1 MRYLLGFL
9 LAVLSF
15 GAHADSPTTGTV
27 EGGGG
32 LPIAVTTNGPA
43 DAPRMVFV
51 HGFLGSTLN
60 WKKQL
65 ESDLA
70 DEFHLTALDMR
81 GHGASAKPWQA
92 EHYLDMQ
99 LWADDI
105 RAALEAGGPDGGGS
119 SVGVG
124 AGAGKPLLVAW
135 SYGGHF
141 VLDYVRYYGTDAI
154 GGIVFVSS
162 NAGFVPRPES
172 PMTPEREQQ
181 IARSTSA
188 NAATLLEWTE
198 GYVDLI
204 TAGGELSPA
213 EKQMLMVSPMMT
225 PHYVR
230 VFNRE
235 HRSDNSDLL
244 EAVDVPV
251 LFVIGGK
258 DILANRG
265 QIESI
270 AARLPQAEVSVFA
283 DSGNMP
289 FWFDAAQF
297 NRRIAEFAKSL
308 YAR

>member
-1 MRYLLGFL
+1 MRNLLGLFV
-9 LAVLSF
+9 VLISSL
-15 GAHADSPTTGTV
+15 AHADALRTDMV

-32 LPIAVTTNGPA
+32 LPIAVTTAGPA
-43 DAPRMVFV
+43 GAPRIVFV

-60 WKKQL
+60 WHKQL
-65 ESDLA
+65 QSDLA
-70 DEFHLTALDMR
+70 GEFHLTALDMR
-81 GHGASAKPWQA
+81 GHGSSAKPWQA

-105 RAALEAGGPDGGGS
+105 GAALAAGGS
-119 SVGVG
+119 G
-124 AGAGKPLLVAW
+124 ADAGKPLLVAW

-188 NAATLLEWTE
+188 NAVTIMEWTQ
-198 GYVDLI
+198 GYLDLI
-204 TAGGELSPA
+204 TGGGELPSA
-213 EKQMLMVSPMMT
+213 EMDMLRASAMMT

-230 VFNRE
+230 TFNRE
-235 HRSDNSDLL
+235 HRSDNSDLI

-258 DILANRG
+258 DILANRE
-265 QIESI
+265 QIDSI
-270 AARLPQAEVSVFA
+270 AARLPQAEVSVYA

-289 FWFDAAQF
+289 FWFDAAKF
-297 NRRIAEFAKSL
+297 NAHIAE
-308 YAR
+308 YARSLNGR

>member
-1 MRYLLGFL
+1 MRYLLGFFL
-9 LAVLSF
+9 VLISF
-15 GAHADSPTTGTV
+15 MTHADAIRTQMI

-32 LPIAVTTNGPA
+32 LPIAVTSNNRA
-43 DAPRMVFV
+43 DAPRIVFV

-60 WKKQL
+60 WHKQL
-65 ESDLA
+65 QSGLA
-70 DEFHLTALDMR
+70 DEFHLTAVDMR
-81 GHGASAKPWQA
+81 GHGASAKPPQA
-92 EHYLDMQ
+92 GHYLDMR
-99 LWADDI
+99 LWANDI
-105 RAALEAGGPDGGGS
+105 KAALEAGGSGGG
-119 SVGVG
+119 
-124 AGAGKPLLVAW
+124 AGSGKPLLVAW

-141 VLDYVRYYGTDAI
+141 VLDYVRHYGTGAI

-188 NAATLLEWTE
+188 NAETLMEWTQ
-198 GYVDLI
+198 GYLDLI
-204 TAGGELSPA
+204 TGEGELPA
-213 EKQMLMVSPMMT
+213 AEMDMLRVSAMMT

-244 EAVDVPV
+244 ETVDVPV
-251 LFVIGGK
+251 LFIVGGR
-258 DILANRG
+258 DILANRE

-270 AARLPQAEVSVFA
+270 AARLPQARVSVYA

-289 FWFDAAQF
+289 FWFDSEKF
-297 NRRIAEFAKSL
+297 NRHIAEYAMSL
-308 YAR
+308 IRR

>member
-235 HRSDNSDLL
+235 HRSDNSDLF

-297 NRRIAEFAKSL
+297 NRRIAEFAKTL

>member
-1 MRYLLGFL
+1 MRYLLGFFL
-9 LAVLSF
+9 LLISA
-15 GAHADSPTTGTV
+15 GAHADAPRTGTV

-32 LPIAVTTNGPA
+32 LPIAVTHNGSA
-43 DAPRMVFV
+43 DAPRIVFV

-65 ESDLA
+65 ESELA
-70 DEFHLTALDMR
+70 DEFFLTALDMR

-105 RAALEAGGPDGGGS
+105 RAALEAGGSGS
-119 SVGVG
+119 D
-124 AGAGKPLLVAW
+124 AGSGKPLLVAW

-181 IARSTSA
+181 IARSTSP
-188 NAATLLEWTE
+188 NAVTLLEWTE

-204 TAGGELSPA
+204 TAGGELPAA

-251 LFVIGGK
+251 LFVIGGQ
-258 DILANRG
+258 DILANRE

-289 FWFDAAQF
+289 FWFDAATF
-297 NRRIAEFAKSL
+297 NRRIAEFAMSL
-308 YAR
+308 NGR

>member
-1 MRYLLGFL
+1 MRYLLGFFL
-9 LAVLSF
+9 VLISF
-15 GAHADSPTTGTV
+15 WTHADAIRTQMI

-32 LPIAVTTNGPA
+32 LPIAVTSNNRA
-43 DAPRMVFV
+43 DAPRIVFV

-60 WKKQL
+60 WHKQL
-65 ESDLA
+65 QSGLA
-70 DEFHLTALDMR
+70 GEFHLTALDMR
-81 GHGASAKPWQA
+81 GHGSSAKPWQA
-92 EHYLDMQ
+92 GHYLDMQ

-105 RAALEAGGPDGGGS
+105 KAALDAGGSIAGS
-119 SVGVG
+119 
-124 AGAGKPLLVAW
+124 GKPLLVAW

-154 GGIVFVSS
+154 AGIVFVSS

-188 NAATLLEWTE
+188 NAETLMEWTQ
-198 GYVDLI
+198 GYLDLI
-204 TAGGELSPA
+204 IGDGELPA
-213 EKQMLMVSPMMT
+213 AEMDMLRVSAMMT

-251 LFVIGGK
+251 LFVVGGR
-258 DILANRG
+258 DILANRE

-270 AARLPQAEVSVFA
+270 AASLPQAEVSVYA
-283 DSGNMP
+283 NSGNMP
-289 FWFDAAQF
+289 FWFAPEKF
-297 NRRIAEFAKSL
+297 NRHIAEFAMSL
-308 YAR
+308 NAR

>member
-15 GAHADSPTTGTV
+15 GAHADSPTTGTI

-70 DEFHLTALDMR
+70 DKFHLTALDMR

-105 RAALEAGGPDGGGS
+105 KAALEAGGSDG
-119 SVGVG
+119 G

-162 NAGFVPRPES
+162 NAGFVPRPVS

-181 IARSTSA
+181 IARSTSP

-204 TAGGELSPA
+204 TAGGEPSAA
-213 EKQMLMVSPMMT
+213 EKEMLMVSAMMT

-251 LFVIGGK
+251 LFVIGGN
-258 DILANRG
+258 DILANRE

-308 YAR
+308 NRR

>member
-1 MRYLLGFL
+1 MRYLLGFFL
-9 LAVLSF
+9 LAVMSL
-15 GAHADSPTTGTV
+15 GAHADSPRTGTV

-32 LPIAVTTNGPA
+32 LPIAVTHNGSA
-43 DAPRMVFV
+43 DAPRFVFV

-60 WKKQL
+60 WNKQL
-65 ESDLA
+65 ESELA

-105 RAALEAGGPDGGGS
+105 KAALESG
-119 SVGVG
+119 
-124 AGAGKPLLVAW
+124 GAGKPLMVAW

-172 PMTPEREQQ
+172 PMTPVREQQ
-181 IARSTSA
+181 IARSTSP

-204 TAGGELSPA
+204 SAGEELPPA

-258 DILANRG
+258 DILANRE

-270 AARLPQAEVSVFA
+270 AARLPQAQVSVFA

-289 FWFDAAQF
+289 FWFDSAKF
-297 NRRIAEFAKSL
+297 NRRIAEFATSL
-308 YAR
+308 KDR

>member
-1 MRYLLGFL
+1 MRYLLGFFL
-9 LAVLSF
+9 VLISV
-15 GAHADSPTTGTV
+15 GTHADALRTGTV

-32 LPIAVTTNGPA
+32 LPIAVTHNGST
-43 DAPRMVFV
+43 DAPRIVFV

-65 ESDLA
+65 ESELA

-105 RAALEAGGPDGGGS
+105 KAAMEAGGS
-119 SVGVG
+119 G

-154 GGIVFVSS
+154 GGIVFVSG

-204 TAGGELSPA
+204 TAGGELPPA
-213 EKQMLMVSPMMT
+213 EKQMLMVSAMMT

-235 HRSDNSDLL
+235 HRSDNSDLF

-251 LFVIGGK
+251 LFVIGGQ
-258 DILANRG
+258 DILANRE

-270 AARLPQAEVSVFA
+270 AARLPRAEVSVFA

-289 FWFDAAQF
+289 FWFDAGKF

-308 YAR
+308 NGR

>member
-1 MRYLLGFL
+1 MRYLLGFFL
-9 LAVLSF
+9 LAVLSL
-15 GAHADSPTTGTV
+15 GAHADSPRTGTV

-32 LPIAVTTNGPA
+32 LPIAVTTNGPT
-43 DAPRMVFV
+43 DAPRIVFV

-65 ESDLA
+65 ESELA
-70 DEFHLTALDMR
+70 DGFHLTALDMR

-105 RAALEAGGPDGGGS
+105 KAALESGGSGAGSGPDS
-119 SVGVG
+119 
-124 AGAGKPLLVAW
+124 GKPLFVAW

-181 IARSTSA
+181 IARSTSP

-204 TAGGELSPA
+204 TAGEELPPA

-258 DILANRG
+258 DILANRE

-289 FWFDAAQF
+289 FWFDAGQF
-297 NRRIAEFAKSL
+297 NRRIAEFAMS
-308 YAR
+308 ANGR

>member
-1 MRYLLGFL
+1 MRYLLGFFL
-9 LAVLSF
+9 VLISF
-15 GAHADSPTTGTV
+15 WTHADAIRTQMM

-32 LPIAVTTNGPA
+32 LPIAVTSNNRA
-43 DAPRMVFV
+43 DAPRIVFV

-60 WKKQL
+60 WHKQL
-65 ESDLA
+65 QSGLA

-81 GHGASAKPWQA
+81 GHGSSAKPWQA
-92 EHYLDMQ
+92 GHYLDMQ

-105 RAALEAGGPDGGGS
+105 KAALDAGGSIAGS
-119 SVGVG
+119 
-124 AGAGKPLLVAW
+124 GKPLLVAW

-154 GGIVFVSS
+154 AGIVFVSS

-188 NAATLLEWTE
+188 NAETLMEWTQ
-198 GYVDLI
+198 GYLDLI
-204 TAGGELSPA
+204 TGEEELPA
-213 EKQMLMVSPMMT
+213 AEMDMLRVSAMMT

-251 LFVIGGK
+251 LFVVGGR
-258 DILANRG
+258 DILANRE

-270 AARLPQAEVSVFA
+270 AAGLPQAEVSVYA
-283 DSGNMP
+283 NSGNMP
-289 FWFDAAQF
+289 FWFAPEKF
-297 NRRIAEFAKSL
+297 NRHIAEFAMSL
-308 YAR
+308 NAR

>member
-1 MRYLLGFL
+1 MRYLLGFFL

-15 GAHADSPTTGTV
+15 GAHADSPRTGTV

-32 LPIAVTTNGPA
+32 LPIAVTHNGSA
-43 DAPRMVFV
+43 DAPRIVFV

-60 WKKQL
+60 WNKQL
-65 ESDLA
+65 ESELA
-70 DEFHLTALDMR
+70 DGFHLTALDMR

-105 RAALEAGGPDGGGS
+105 KAALESGDSDAGSGPDS
-119 SVGVG
+119 
-124 AGAGKPLLVAW
+124 GKPLFVAW

-172 PMTPEREQQ
+172 PMTPVREQQ
-181 IARSTSA
+181 IARSTSP

-204 TAGGELSPA
+204 TAGEELPPA

-251 LFVIGGK
+251 LFIIGGQ
-258 DILANRG
+258 DILANRE

-289 FWFDAAQF
+289 FWFDAGQF
-297 NRRIAEFAKSL
+297 NRRIAEFAMSL
-308 YAR
+308 NGR

>member
-1 MRYLLGFL
+1 MRYLLGFFL
-9 LAVLSF
+9 LLISV
-15 GAHADSPTTGTV
+15 GAHADSPRTGTV

-32 LPIAVTTNGPA
+32 LPIAVTHNGSA
-43 DAPRMVFV
+43 DAPRIVFV

-65 ESDLA
+65 ESELA

-92 EHYLDMQ
+92 EHYLDMR

-105 RAALEAGGPDGGGS
+105 KAVLEAGGS
-119 SVGVG
+119 G
-124 AGAGKPLLVAW
+124 AGFGPDSGKPLLVAW

-181 IARSTSA
+181 IARSTSP

-204 TAGGELSPA
+204 TAGEELPPA

-230 VFNRE
+230 TFNRE

-258 DILANRG
+258 DILANRE

-289 FWFDAAQF
+289 FWFDAGQF

-308 YAR
+308 NGR

>member
-1 MRYLLGFL
+1 MRYLLGLFL
-9 LAVLSF
+9 VLVSCLT
-15 GAHADSPTTGTV
+15 HADALRTDVV

-32 LPIAVTTNGPA
+32 LPIAVTTAGPA
-43 DAPRMVFV
+43 GAPRIVFV

-60 WKKQL
+60 WHKQL
-65 ESDLA
+65 QSDLA
-70 DEFHLTALDMR
+70 GEFHLTALDMR
-81 GHGASAKPWQA
+81 GHGSSAKPWQA

-105 RAALEAGGPDGGGS
+105 RAALAAGGSGTDS
-119 SVGVG
+119 
-124 AGAGKPLLVAW
+124 GKPLLVAW

-141 VLDYVRYYGTDAI
+141 VLDYVRYYGTGAI

-188 NAATLLEWTE
+188 NAVTIMEWTQ
-198 GYVDLI
+198 GYLDLI
-204 TAGGELSPA
+204 TSGGELPSV
-213 EKQMLMVSPMMT
+213 EMDMLRTSAMMT

-230 VFNRE
+230 TFNRE
-235 HRSDNSDLL
+235 HRSDNSDLI

-251 LFVIGGK
+251 LFVIGGR
-258 DILANRG
+258 DILANRE

-270 AARLPQAEVSVFA
+270 AARLPQAGVSVYA

-289 FWFDAAQF
+289 FWFDAAKF
-297 NRRIAEFAKSL
+297 NAHIAE
-308 YAR
+308 YARSLNGR

>member
-15 GAHADSPTTGTV
+15 GAHADSPRTGMI

-32 LPIAVTTNGPA
+32 LPIAVTHNGSA
-43 DAPRMVFV
+43 DAPRIVFV

-65 ESDLA
+65 ESELA

-99 LWADDI
+99 LWADDVK
-105 RAALEAGGPDGGGS
+105 AALESG
-119 SVGVG
+119 G
-124 AGAGKPLLVAW
+124 AGSDADSGKPLLVAW

-181 IARSTSA
+181 IARSTSP

-204 TAGGELSPA
+204 TAGGELPPA
-213 EKQMLMVSPMMT
+213 EKEMLMVSAMMT

-244 EAVDVPV
+244 DAVDVPA
-251 LFVIGGK
+251 LFVIGGQ
-258 DILANRG
+258 DILANRE
-265 QIESI
+265 QIELI
-270 AARLPQAEVSVFA
+270 AARLPHAQVSVFA

-289 FWFDAAQF
+289 FWFDDAKF
-297 NRRIAEFAKSL
+297 NRRIAEFAMSL
-308 YAR
+308 YGR

>member
-15 GAHADSPTTGTV
+15 GAHADAPRTGTI

-32 LPIAVTTNGPA
+32 LPIAVTHNGPA
-43 DAPRMVFV
+43 DAPRIVFV

-65 ESDLA
+65 ESELA

-92 EHYLDMQ
+92 EHYLDMR
-99 LWADDI
+99 LWADDVK
-105 RAALEAGGPDGGGS
+105 AALESGGS
-119 SVGVG
+119 GSD
-124 AGAGKPLLVAW
+124 ADSGKSLLVAW
-135 SYGGHF
+135 SFGGHF
-141 VLDYVRYYGTDAI
+141 VLDYVRYYGTDGI

-172 PMTPEREQQ
+172 PMTPVREQQ

-198 GYVDLI
+198 DYVDLI
-204 TAGGELSPA
+204 TAGGKLSVA
-213 EKQMLMVSPMMT
+213 EKQILMVSPMMT

-235 HRSDNSDLL
+235 HRSDNSDLV

-258 DILANRG
+258 DILANRE

-297 NRRIAEFAKSL
+297 NRRIAEFAKSVDG
-308 YAR
+308 R

>member
-1 MRYLLGFL
+1 MRYLLGLFL
-9 LAVLSF
+9 VLISSW
-15 GAHADSPTTGTV
+15 AHADALRTDMV

-32 LPIAVTTNGPA
+32 LPIAVTTAGPA
-43 DAPRMVFV
+43 GAPRIVFV

-60 WKKQL
+60 WHKQL
-65 ESDLA
+65 QSDLA
-70 DEFHLTALDMR
+70 EEFHLTALDMR
-81 GHGASAKPWQA
+81 GHGSSAKPWQA

-105 RAALEAGGPDGGGS
+105 RAALAAGGGGAGT
-119 SVGVG
+119 
-124 AGAGKPLLVAW
+124 GAGKPLLVAW

-188 NAATLLEWTE
+188 NAVTIMEWTQ
-198 GYVDLI
+198 GYLDLI
-204 TAGGELSPA
+204 TGGGELPSA
-213 EKQMLMVSPMMT
+213 EMDMLRASAMMT

-230 VFNRE
+230 TFNRE
-235 HRSDNSDLL
+235 HRSDNSDLI

-258 DILANRG
+258 DILANRE
-265 QIESI
+265 QIDSI
-270 AARLPQAEVSVFA
+270 AARLPQAEVSVYA

-289 FWFDAAQF
+289 FWFDAAKF
-297 NRRIAEFAKSL
+297 NAHIAE
-308 YAR
+308 YARSLNGR

>member
-1 MRYLLGFL
+1 MRYLLGFFL
-9 LAVLSF
+9 VLISF
-15 GAHADSPTTGTV
+15 WTHADAIRTQMI

-32 LPIAVTTNGPA
+32 LPIAVTSNNRA
-43 DAPRMVFV
+43 DAPRIVFV

-60 WKKQL
+60 WHKQL
-65 ESDLA
+65 QSGLA
-70 DEFHLTALDMR
+70 DEFHLTAVDMR
-81 GHGASAKPWQA
+81 GHGSSAKPWQA
-92 EHYLDMQ
+92 GHYLDMQ

-105 RAALEAGGPDGGGS
+105 KAALDAGGSIAGS
-119 SVGVG
+119 
-124 AGAGKPLLVAW
+124 GKPLLVAW

-154 GGIVFVSS
+154 AGIVFVSS

-181 IARSTSA
+181 IVRSTSA
-188 NAATLLEWTE
+188 NAETLMEWTQ
-198 GYVDLI
+198 GYLDLI
-204 TAGGELSPA
+204 IGDGELPA
-213 EKQMLMVSPMMT
+213 AEMDMLRVSAMMT

-251 LFVIGGK
+251 LFIVGGR
-258 DILANRG
+258 DILANRE

-270 AARLPQAEVSVFA
+270 AAGLPQAEVSVYA
-283 DSGNMP
+283 NSGNMP
-289 FWFDAAQF
+289 FWFSPEKF
-297 NRRIAEFAKSL
+297 NRHIAEFAMSL
-308 YAR
+308 NAR

>member
-15 GAHADSPTTGTV
+15 GAPADSLTTGTI

-32 LPIAVTTNGPA
+32 LPIAVTHNGPA
-43 DAPRMVFV
+43 DAPRIVFV

-65 ESDLA
+65 ESELA
-70 DEFHLTALDMR
+70 DEFQLTALDMR

-105 RAALEAGGPDGGGS
+105 KAALESGGSDAGSGPDS
-119 SVGVG
+119 
-124 AGAGKPLLVAW
+124 GKPLFVAW

-172 PMTPEREQQ
+172 PMTREREQQ

-204 TAGGELSPA
+204 TAGGELPAA
-213 EKQMLMVSPMMT
+213 EKQMLMVSAMMT

-230 VFNRE
+230 AFNRE

-244 EAVDVPV
+244 EVVDVPV
-251 LFVIGGK
+251 LFVLGGK
-258 DILANRG
+258 DILANRE

-289 FWFDAAQF
+289 FWFDAANF
-297 NRRIAEFAKSL
+297 NQHIAEFAKSL
-308 YAR
+308 NGR

>member
-1 MRYLLGFL
+1 MNAGLRLEGAMRYLLGFFL
-9 LAVLSF
+9 LAVMSL
-15 GAHADSPTTGTV
+15 GAHADSPRTGTV

-32 LPIAVTTNGPA
+32 LPIAVTHNGSA
-43 DAPRMVFV
+43 DAPRFVFV

-60 WKKQL
+60 WNKQL
-65 ESDLA
+65 ESELA

-105 RAALEAGGPDGGGS
+105 KAALESG
-119 SVGVG
+119 
-124 AGAGKPLLVAW
+124 GAGKPLMVAW

-172 PMTPEREQQ
+172 PMTPVREQQ
-181 IARSTSA
+181 IARSTSP

-204 TAGGELSPA
+204 SAGEELPPA

-258 DILANRG
+258 DILANRE

-270 AARLPQAEVSVFA
+270 AARLPQAQVSVFA

-289 FWFDAAQF
+289 FWFDSAKF
-297 NRRIAEFAKSL
+297 NRRIAEFATSL
-308 YAR
+308 KDR